1 MLGLVFVT
9 ASNLF
14 AVLPAQ
20 AVGKAVDAIIEAL
33 KQRNQDTTETIWEAV
48 TYFAGLVFAFAL
60 VKGLFMYLMR
70 QTLIVMSRNVE
81 FDLKNEIFNHYQQ
94 LSPAFYR
101 QHNTGDLMARISED
115 VGRVRMYIG
124 PAVMYLMNLAITI
137 ITVVGAMYWVN
148 PFLATMVLLPLP
160 ILSYAI
166 FKVNTIINHRSDA
179 IQTQLSVLTSMVQE
193 TFSGIRVV
201 KSFATE
207 NATQQHFETETNTYY
222 NRNMDLAKVD
232 AMFFPLMLFLTGLST
247 LITIGVGGY
256 LAIEGKVSVGNIA
269 EFTIYVNML
278 VWPVTSLGW
287 TTSLIQR
294 AAVSQQRIN
303 DFLNT
308 KPDITWP
315 EGEVTFNR
323 AITFSNV
330 SYTYPGKTIPAI
342 DSLSLTIPHG
352 KTVAILGHTGS
363 GKTTLLQLLLRL
375 MDVDKGKIEVD
386 GVPLQALNMEAF
398 KSQIGYAPQ
407 EVFLFS
413 DTIANNILFGLKQ
426 SERDEKQL
434 MYEAAEGAALTQT
447 IQDFPN
453 GFETMVGERGI
464 TLSGGQKQRVAIAR
478 ALIGNP
484 QLVVLDDCL
493 SALDVK
499 TEEHILTH
507 FRTFLKNRTAIIV
520 SHRVSSVKDADL
532 IVVLSNGKII
542 EQGTHESL
550 LLMKGAYYGLFQA
563 QIKPNVAE
571 GGLLNY

>member
-1 MLGLVFVT
+1 MGLLFVT

-14 AVLPAQ
+14 TVLPAQ
-20 AVGKAVDAIIEAL
+20 AVGKAIDTIIAAL
-33 KQRNQDTTETIWEAV
+33 ENRGEQTTNMVWEAV
-48 TYFAGLVFAFAL
+48 TYFSMLVVAFAL
-60 VKGLFMYLMR
+60 IKGLFMYLMR
-70 QTLIVMSRNVE
+70 QTLIVMSRHVE

-94 LSPAFYR
+94 LSPTFYR

-124 PAVMYLMNLAITI
+124 PAVMYMMNLAVTI

-148 PFLATMVLLPLP
+148 PLLATMVLLPLP
-160 ILSYAI
+160 LLSYAI
-166 FKVNTIINHRSDA
+166 FKVNTIINQRSDA
-179 IQTQLSVLTSMVQE
+179 IQTQLSVLTSIVQE
-193 TFSGIRVV
+193 TFSGIRVI

-207 NATQQHFETETNTYY
+207 SATQKQFEAETHTYY

-256 LAIEGKVSVGNIA
+256 LAIQGKVSVGNIA
-269 EFTIYVNML
+269 EFTMYVNIL

-294 AAVSQQRIN
+294 AAASQQRIN

-308 KPDITWP
+308 APDITWP
-315 EGEVTFNR
+315 KGEVKFTNN
-323 AITFSNV
+323 ITFSNV
-330 SYTYPGKTIPAI
+330 CYTYPGKTAPAI
-342 DSLSLTIPHG
+342 DSLNLTIPHG

-363 GKTTLLQLLLRL
+363 GKSTLLQLLLRL
-375 MDVDKGKIEVD
+375 MDVNKGSITID
-386 GVPLQALNMEAF
+386 GVDLKQMDMEGF
-398 KSQIGYAPQ
+398 KSMIGYAPQ

-413 DTIANNILFGLKQ
+413 DTIANNILFGLKNTPTNPN
-426 SERDEKQL
+426 EL
-434 MYEAAEGAALTQT
+434 MREAAERAALTQT
-447 IQDFPN
+447 IADFKD
-453 GFETMVGERGI
+453 GFETLVGERGI

-484 QLVVLDDCL
+484 QLVILDDCL

-532 IVVLSNGKII
+532 IVVLANGKII

-550 LLMKGAYYGLFQA
+550 MTLNGAYYNLYEA
-563 QIKPNVAE
+563 QIKPQSAMSEV
-571 GGLLNY
+571 LNS

>member
-1 MLGLVFVT
+1 M
-9 ASNLF
+9 
-14 AVLPAQ
+14 LPAQ
-20 AVGKAVDAIIEAL
+20 AVGKAIDTIIAAL
-33 KQRNQDTTETIWEAV
+33 QNKGEHTTTLVWEAV
-48 TYFAGLVFAFAL
+48 TYFSMLVVAFAL
-60 VKGLFMYLMR
+60 IKGLFMYLMR
-70 QTLIVMSRNVE
+70 QTLIVMSRHVE

-94 LSPAFYR
+94 LSPSFYR

-124 PAVMYLMNLAITI
+124 PAVMYLMNLAVTI

-148 PFLATMVLLPLP
+148 PLLATMVLLPLP
-160 ILSYAI
+160 FLSYAI
-166 FKVNTIINHRSDA
+166 FKVNTIINQRSDA

-193 TFSGIRVV
+193 TFSGIRVI

-207 NATQQHFETETNTYY
+207 KSWQNQFEAETHTYY

-247 LITIGVGGY
+247 LLTIGVGGY
-256 LAIEGKVSVGNIA
+256 LAIQGKVSVGNIA
-269 EFTIYVNML
+269 EFTMYVNIL

-294 AAVSQQRIN
+294 AAASQQRIN

-308 KPDITWP
+308 PPDITWP
-315 EGEVTFNR
+315 KGEVAFTKE
-323 AITFSNV
+323 ITFSNV
-330 SYTYPGKTIPAI
+330 SYTYPGKSVPAI
-342 DSLSLTIPHG
+342 DSLTLTIPHG

-363 GKTTLLQLLLRL
+363 GKSTLLQLLLRL
-375 MDVDKGKIEVD
+375 MDVDKGSITVD
-386 GVPLQALNMEAF
+386 GVELKQLDMEAF
-398 KSQIGYAPQ
+398 KSMIGYAPQ

-413 DTIANNILFGLKQ
+413 DTIANNILFGLKNTP
-426 SERDEKQL
+426 SNPTNL
-434 MYEAAEGAALTQT
+434 MHAAAEGAALTQT
-447 IQDFPN
+447 IADFKD

-478 ALIGNP
+478 ALVGNP
-484 QLVVLDDCL
+484 QLVILDDCL

-507 FRTFLKNRTAIIV
+507 FRTFLQNRTAIIV

-532 IVVLSNGKII
+532 IVVLANGKII
-542 EQGTHESL
+542 EQGTHQSL
-550 LLMKGAYYGLFQA
+550 MRTNGAYHSLYEA
-563 QIKPNVAE
+563 QIKPNGANSE
-571 GGLLNY
+571 GLNS